1 LNTELA
7 KALFINYAGKWYGPP
22 VLLRRPLSK
31 ADDSAIIDGRIRL
44 RAMREL
50 CLRCDVPNHIFP
62 EGVKRNSEGVLLARA
77 LALAGHYER
86 AWAEVPLIF
95 RHCIGDVK
103 AYAQV
108 PTTVALQV
116 YRAGHRSHA
125 ERAPNAGTELRR
137 AISAAFESGEVPD
150 RDLLE
155 QIMQRATPG
164 TMVARMC
171 FMVTDD
177 LLEVL
182 RQHPNMS
189 RAIRAAVLQ
198 HPDAPPFKW
207 KGGARNCITARL
219 QQDAWDLISQHEDA
233 SAYVESCCRAAY
245 QLSNPIR

>member
-22 VLLRRPLSK
+22 ALLRRALPQ
-31 ADDSAIIDGRIRL
+31 ADERDIIDGKVRL

-86 AWAEVPLIF
+86 AWQEVPILF

-116 YRAGHRSHA
+116 FRAGHREQS
-125 ERAPNAGTELRR
+125 ERLPHVGIELRKVL
-137 AISAAFESGEVPD
+137 SAAFESGQTPD
-150 RDLLE
+150 RHLLE

-164 TMVARMC
+164 TMVSRMC
-171 FMVTDD
+171 FMVTDE

-198 HPDAPPFKW
+198 HPNAPPFVW